1 MSCTGLLLFVAFFRW
16 FREFLTKL
24 APSLI
29 SLNIGKYS
37 VLICVC
43 VCLSETVLVV
53 FLSSSEPAADCV
65 EGTERVAEVTDDNQ
79 HQRVVT
85 AVDQANNQQLSND
98 IGKQFTILVYFLVN
112 SATNY

>member
-43 VCLSETVLVV
+43 VCLRQSWLY
-53 FLSSSEPAADCV
+53 FC
-65 EGTERVAEVTDDNQ
+65 R
-79 HQRVVT
+79 RK
-85 AVDQANNQQLSND
+85 NQQPTVSKEQSALLKWQTTTSINGSSLQW
-98 IGKQFTILVYFLVN
+98 IRQIINNLAMTSVN
-112 SATNY
+112 SSLF